1 MHDTG
6 MTTAAPLIRDIVRL
20 YVREQRKQARCGDG
34 ASTVQCHVLT
44 ELLREEGLSQQA
56 LVERLGLDKGW
67 ISRAADALVSEGC
80 ISRQASATD
89 RRSVMLFLTRAGRAR
104 AQQLEQELNRHA
116 SQLLERVPP
125 EHRPM
130 VQQSLQLLA
139 DALLATPSCKGAL
152 VMRPAAK
159 QDWPAIKD
167 MLLAEGLP
175 PDGAKD
181 HLAHFL
187 VGEQGGQLASAGGLE
202 VYGGAALLRS
212 VVVAPEARG
221 KGLAKR
227 LLADLAALAASL
239 GIGRLYLLTTTAE
252 SYFSGLGFRRV
263 ARSRIPGQLQQS
275 REFQGACPA
284 SASAMVLRIQSPS
297 SKTP

>member
-1 MHDTG
+1 
-6 MTTAAPLIRDIVRL
+6 MTTAAPLIREIVRL

-89 RRSVMLFLTRAGRAR
+89 RRSVMLFLTRAGRTR
-104 AQQLEQELNRHA
+104 AQQLEQELNQHA
-116 SQLLERVPP
+116 GQLLERVPP
-125 EHRPM
+125 QHRSM

-139 DALLATPSCKGAL
+139 DALSATPSCKGAL
-152 VMRPAAK
+152 LIRPAAK
-159 QDWPAIKD
+159 QDWPAIKR

-175 PDGAKD
+175 LDGAKE

-187 VGEQGGQLASAGGLE
+187 VGEQGGQLACAGGLE
-202 VYGGAALLRS
+202 VYGDVALLRS
-212 VVVAPEARG
+212 VVVAPEVRG
-221 KGLAKR
+221 KGLAKH

-239 GIGRLYLLTTTAE
+239 GISRLYLLTTSAE

-284 SASAMVLRIQSPS
+284 SACAMALRIQPTS

>member
-187 VGEQGGQLASAGGLE
+187 VGEQGGQLACAGGLE

>member
-1 MHDTG
+1 
-6 MTTAAPLIRDIVRL
+6 MTAAAPLIRDIVRL

-67 ISRAADALVSEGC
+67 ISRAADALVNEGC

-89 RRSVMLFLTRAGRAR
+89 RRSVMLFLTRAGRTR

-116 SQLLERVPP
+116 GQLLERILP

-139 DALLATPSCKGAL
+139 DALSATPSCKGAP

-159 QDWPAIKD
+159 QDWPAIKR

-187 VGEQGGQLASAGGLE
+187 VGGQGGQLACAGGLE
-202 VYGGAALLRS
+202 VYGDAALLRS
-212 VVVAPEARG
+212 MVVAPDARG

-227 LLADLAALAASL
+227 LLADLTVLAASL
-239 GIGRLYLLTTTAE
+239 GISRLYLLTTTAE
-252 SYFSGLGFRRV
+252 SYFSRLGFRRV

-284 SASAMVLRIQSPS
+284 SACAMVLRIQPS
-297 SKTP
+297 SSRAP

>member
-80 ISRQASATD
+80 ISRQASVTD

-116 SQLLERVPP
+116 SQLLERMPP

-139 DALLATPSCKGAL
+139 DALSATPSCKGAL

-159 QDWPAIKD
+159 QDWPAIKG

-187 VGEQGGQLASAGGLE
+187 VGEQGGQLACAGGLE